1 MQGENWRMCYKALL
15 LLEFLVKQGPAKVA
29 DDVAASASVL
39 DRLTRFQYKDA
50 NGKDHV
56 SLSDYFQSRKTSKIS
71 VHVCHL
77 CFCPASTHRSSFF
90 FLPSGRQRA
99 APGAGDL

>member
-1 MQGENWRMCYKALL
+1 MCYKALL

-56 SLSDYFQSRKTSKIS
+56 R
-71 VHVCHL
+71 L
-77 CFCPASTHRSSFF
+77 CDLFF
-90 FLPSGRQRA
+90 
-99 APGAGDL
+99 